1 MLELRY
7 IAALNITQRRIWLP
21 KKQLLLCS
29 GHRTYIY
36 IYIERERE
44 RERER
49 EMLAM
54 VIELLGPLQQ
64 ALAHD

>member
-36 IYIERERE
+36 IYIYI
-44 RERER
+44 ERER
-49 EMLAM
+49 EMLAT

-64 ALAHD
+64 VLAHD